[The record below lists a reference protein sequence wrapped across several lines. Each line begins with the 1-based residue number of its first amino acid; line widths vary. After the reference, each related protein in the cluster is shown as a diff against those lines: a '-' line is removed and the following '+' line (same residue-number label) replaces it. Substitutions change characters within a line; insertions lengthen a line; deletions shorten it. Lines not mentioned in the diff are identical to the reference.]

1 MIYEK
6 DQSAI
11 TTENQPL
18 VSDTNVDTDNT
29 NNIDDTSNVKN
40 SADSMLYDNMIFP
53 S

>member
-18 VSDTNVDTDNT
+18 VSDTNVDTDN
-29 NNIDDTSNVKN
+29 NIDNASNVKK
-40 SADSMLYDNMIFP
+40 SADDMLYDNMIFP